1 MNNKLQ
7 AVRGT
12 HDHLHIDM
20 YNYNYIVNIVSRIS
34 AYYGF
39 KPISTPIFEF
49 SNVFKRTLG
58 ESSDIV
64 TKEMYTFKDKG
75 EEDITL
81 RPEGTAGVVRAIIS
95 NGLAQEM
102 PFKAFY
108 HGPMFRYER
117 PQKGRLRQFHQVG
130 VELLGVKKEQA
141 DVEVIACANQVIK
154 ELNIH
159 KSSKLNI
166 NSLGNIDDRKKY
178 IKDLAD
184 YLKNYKNKLSKDSLI
199 RLEKNPLRILDSKSE
214 DDISIIKNAPRLNE
228 YLDNSS
234 RESFKLVLEGLEN
247 LNIKYVINENL
258 VRGLDYYNDTTFEFI
273 TDKLGS
279 QSAIIAG
286 GRYDGLMKQMGGPD
300 IPGIGWAGG
309 IERLILLSTIKIM
322 KNKHISIIPVGEE
335 NNNICFDLAQRLR
348 EKNISVE
355 MSYSG
360 NLKKRLK
367 NANKLSS
374 NYAIIIGTEEIN
386 NNSALVR
393 NLETGKQDK
402 VTLSKIIKHIEK
414 ILLI

>member
-12 HDHLHIDM
+12 HDHLHKDM
-20 YNYNYIVNIVSRIS
+20 HNYNYVVNKVSAIS
-34 AYYGF
+34 ANYGF

-75 EEDITL
+75 DEEITL

-130 VELLGVKKEQA
+130 IELLGVQKEQA
-141 DVEVIACANQVIK
+141 DVEVIACANQVLK
-154 ELNIH
+154 ELNIQ

-178 IKDLAD
+178 IKDLVN
-184 YLKNYKNKLSKDSLI
+184 YLINYKNKLSKDSLM
-199 RLEKNPLRILDSKSE
+199 RLDKNPLRILDSKSE
-214 DDISIIKNAPRLNE
+214 DDISIVKNAPKLNE
-228 YLDNSS
+228 YLNNSS
-234 RESFKLVLEGLEN
+234 RASFKKVLEGLES
-247 LNIKYVINENL
+247 LNIKYIINENL

-273 TDKLGS
+273 TNKLGS

-286 GRYDGLMKQMGGPD
+286 GRYDGLMKQMGGAD

-309 IERLILLSTIKIM
+309 IERLILLSTIKQN
-322 KNKHISIIPVGEE
+322 KKKHISIIPVGEE
-335 NNNICFDLAQRLR
+335 NNSICFDLAQKLR
-348 EKNISVE
+348 NKNISAE
-355 MSYSG
+355 MSYTG

-386 NNSALVR
+386 TNSVLVR
-393 NLETGKQDK
+393 NLETGEQEKIN
-402 VTLSKIIKHIEK
+402 LSKIIKHIEK
-414 ILLI
+414 ILL

>member
-20 YNYNYIVNIVSRIS
+20 YNYNYIVNIVSLIC
-34 AYYGF
+34 ANYGF
-39 KPISTPIFEF
+39 KPIATPIFEF

-75 EEDITL
+75 EEEITL

-95 NGLAQEM
+95 NGLSQEM

-130 VELLGVKKEQA
+130 IELLGVKKEQA

-154 ELNIH
+154 ELNIQ

-178 IKDLAD
+178 IKDLSD

-228 YLDNSS
+228 YLNSTS
-234 RESFKLVLEGLEN
+234 RENFKLVLEGLDN
-247 LNIKYVINENL
+247 LNINYVINENL

-286 GRYDGLMKQMGGPD
+286 GRYDGLMKQMGGSD

-309 IERLILLSTIKIM
+309 IERLILLSTIKMM

-335 NNNICFDLAQRLR
+335 NNHICFDLAQKLR

-367 NANKLSS
+367 SANKLDS

-393 NLETGKQDK
+393 NLESGEQDK
-402 VTLSKIIKHIEK
+402 ITLPNIIKHIEK
-414 ILLI
+414 ILF

>member
-20 YNYNYIVNIVSRIS
+20 YNYNYIVNIVSRVS
-34 AYYGF
+34 TYYGF

-75 EEDITL
+75 EEEITL

-154 ELNIH
+154 ELNIQ

-166 NSLGNIDDRKKY
+166 NSLGHIDDRKKY
-178 IKDLAD
+178 IKDLTD

-214 DDISIIKNAPRLNE
+214 DDISIIKNAPKLNE
-228 YLDNSS
+228 YLNNSS
-234 RESFKLVLEGLEN
+234 RENFKLVLEGLDN
-247 LNIKYVINENL
+247 LNIKYLINENL

-286 GRYDGLMKQMGGPD
+286 GRYDGLMKQMGGSD

-309 IERLILLSTIKIM
+309 IERLVLLSTIKAV

-335 NNNICFDLAQRLR
+335 NNNICFDLAQKLR

-367 NANKLSS
+367 NANKLAS
-374 NYAIIIGTEEIN
+374 NYAIIIGAEEIN

-393 NLETGKQDK
+393 NLETGEQDK
-402 VTLSKIIKHIEK
+402 IILPKIIKHIEK
-414 ILLI
+414 ILF

>member
-75 EEDITL
+75 EEEITL

-154 ELNIH
+154 ELNIQ

-166 NSLGNIDDRKKY
+166 NSLGHIDDRKKY
-178 IKDLAD
+178 IKDLTD

-214 DDISIIKNAPRLNE
+214 DDISIIKNAPKLNE
-228 YLDNSS
+228 YLNNSS
-234 RESFKLVLEGLEN
+234 RENFKLVLEGLDN
-247 LNIKYVINENL
+247 LNIKYLINENL

-286 GRYDGLMKQMGGPD
+286 GRYDGLMKQMGGSD

-309 IERLILLSTIKIM
+309 IERLILLSTIKMM

-335 NNNICFDLAQRLR
+335 NINICFDLAQRLR

-367 NANKLSS
+367 NANKLAS

-393 NLETGKQDK
+393 NLETGEQDK
-402 VTLSKIIKHIEK
+402 IILPKIIKHIEK
-414 ILLI
+414 ILF

>member
-12 HDHLHIDM
+12 HDHLHKDM

-34 AYYGF
+34 SNFGF

-228 YLDNSS
+228 YLNNSS

-393 NLETGKQDK
+393 DLETGKQDK

>member
-7 AVRGT
+7 SVRGT
-12 HDHLHIDM
+12 HDHLHKDM
-20 YNYNYIVNIVSRIS
+20 YNYNYIVNKVCAIS
-34 AYYGF
+34 ANYGF
-39 KPISTPIFEF
+39 KQMSTPIFEF

-75 EEDITL
+75 DEEITL
-81 RPEGTAGVVRAIIS
+81 RPEGTAGIIRAIIS
-95 NGLAQEM
+95 NGLTQEM

-141 DVEVIACANQVIK
+141 DIEVIACAKQVLD
-154 ELNIH
+154 ELNIE
-159 KSSKLNI
+159 KYSELNI
-166 NSLGNIDDRKKY
+166 NSLGSIDDRQEY
-178 IKDLAD
+178 IKALTN
-184 YLKNYKNKLSKDSLI
+184 YLSDYKNKLSKDSLT
-199 RLEKNPLRILDSKSE
+199 RLDKNPLRILDSKSQ
-214 DDISIIKNAPRLNE
+214 DDISIIKNAPKLSE
-228 YLDNSS
+228 YLNNSS
-234 RESFKLVLEGLEN
+234 LEGFKNILEGLDN
-247 LNIKYVINENL
+247 LNIKYIINDKL

-286 GRYDGLMKQMGGPD
+286 GRYDGLVKQMGGTD

-309 IERLILLSTIKIM
+309 IERLILLSTINEIKI
-322 KNKHISIIPVGEE
+322 KHISIIPVGEE
-335 NNNICFDLAQRLR
+335 NNNICINLAHKLR
-348 EKNISVE
+348 NKNISCE

-367 NANKLSS
+367 NANKLTS

-386 NNSALVR
+386 NNYALVR
-393 NLETGKQDK
+393 NLESGEQEKIK
-402 VTLSKIIKHIEK
+402 LPEIIKYIEK
-414 ILLI
+414 KLL

>member
-20 YNYNYIVNIVSRIS
+20 YNYNYIVNIVSRVS
-34 AYYGF
+34 TYYGF

-75 EEDITL
+75 EEEITL

-154 ELNIH
+154 ELNIQ

-166 NSLGNIDDRKKY
+166 NSLGHIDDRKKY
-178 IKDLAD
+178 IKDLTD

-214 DDISIIKNAPRLNE
+214 DDISIIKNAPKLNE
-228 YLDNSS
+228 YLNNSS
-234 RESFKLVLEGLEN
+234 RENFKLVLEGLDN
-247 LNIKYVINENL
+247 LNIKYLINENL

-286 GRYDGLMKQMGGPD
+286 GRYDGLMKQMGGSD

-367 NANKLSS
+367 NANKLAS
-374 NYAIIIGTEEIN
+374 NYAIIIGAEEIN

-393 NLETGKQDK
+393 NLETGEQNKITLPK
-402 VTLSKIIKHIEK
+402 VIKHIEK
-414 ILLI
+414 ILF

>member
-20 YNYNYIVNIVSRIS
+20 YNYNHIVNIVSRIS

-75 EEDITL
+75 EEEITL

-154 ELNIH
+154 ELNIQ

-178 IKDLAD
+178 IKDLSD

-214 DDISIIKNAPRLNE
+214 EDISIIKNAPRLNE
-228 YLDNSS
+228 YLNNSS

-247 LNIKYVINENL
+247 LNIKYIINENL

-386 NNSALVR
+386 NNYALVR
-393 NLETGKQDK
+393 NLETGEQDK
-402 VTLSKIIKHIEK
+402 ITLPKIIKHLEK
-414 ILLI
+414 ILF

>member
-20 YNYNYIVNIVSRIS
+20 YNYNYIVNIVSLIC
-34 AYYGF
+34 ANYGF
-39 KPISTPIFEF
+39 KPIATPIFEF

-75 EEDITL
+75 EEEITL

-130 VELLGVKKEQA
+130 IELLGVKKEQA

-154 ELNIH
+154 ELNIQ
-159 KSSKLNI
+159 KLSKLNI

-178 IKDLAD
+178 IKDLAH

-228 YLDNSS
+228 YLNSAS
-234 RESFKLVLEGLEN
+234 RENFKLVLEGLEN
-247 LNIKYVINENL
+247 LNIKYIINENL

-286 GRYDGLMKQMGGPD
+286 GRYDGLMKQMGGSD

-309 IERLILLSTIKIM
+309 IERLVLLSTIKTV

-335 NNNICFDLAQRLR
+335 NNNICFDLAQKLR

-367 NANKLSS
+367 NANKLAS

-393 NLETGKQDK
+393 NLETGEQNKIS
-402 VTLSKIIKHIEK
+402 LPKIIKYIEK
-414 ILLI
+414 ILF

>member
-34 AYYGF
+34 ANYGF
-39 KPISTPIFEF
+39 KPIATPIFEF

-64 TKEMYTFKDKG
+64 TKEMYTFKDKA
-75 EEDITL
+75 EEEITL

-130 VELLGVKKEQA
+130 IELLGVKKEQA
-141 DVEVIACANQVIK
+141 DVEVIACADQVIK
-154 ELNIH
+154 ELNIQ

-178 IKDLAD
+178 IKDLSD

-228 YLDNSS
+228 YLNSTS
-234 RESFKLVLEGLEN
+234 RENFKLVLEGLEN

-286 GRYDGLMKQMGGPD
+286 GRYDGLMKQMGGSD

-309 IERLILLSTIKIM
+309 IERLVLLSTIKEV

-335 NNNICFDLAQRLR
+335 NNNICFDLAQKLR

-367 NANKLSS
+367 NANKLAS

-393 NLETGKQDK
+393 NLETGEQNKI
-402 VTLSKIIKHIEK
+402 TLPKIIKYIEK
-414 ILLI
+414 ILF

>member
-75 EEDITL
+75 EEEITL

-130 VELLGVKKEQA
+130 IELLGVKKEQA

-154 ELNIH
+154 ELNIQ

-178 IKDLAD
+178 IKDLTD

-214 DDISIIKNAPRLNE
+214 DDISIIKNAPKLNE
-228 YLDNSS
+228 YLNNSS
-234 RESFKLVLEGLEN
+234 RENFKLVLEGLDN
-247 LNIKYVINENL
+247 LNIKYLINENL

-286 GRYDGLMKQMGGPD
+286 GRYDGLMKQMGGSD

-309 IERLILLSTIKIM
+309 IERLILLSTIKMM

-335 NNNICFDLAQRLR
+335 NINICFDLAQRLR

-367 NANKLSS
+367 NANKLAS

-393 NLETGKQDK
+393 NLETGEQDK
-402 VTLSKIIKHIEK
+402 IILPKIIKHIEK
-414 ILLI
+414 ILF

>member
-12 HDHLHIDM
+12 HDHLHKDM

-34 AYYGF
+34 ANYGF

-75 EEDITL
+75 EEEITL

-141 DVEVIACANQVIK
+141 DVEVIACASQVIK
-154 ELNIH
+154 ELNIQ
-159 KSSKLNI
+159 KSTTLNI

-178 IKDLAD
+178 IKDLTD

-214 DDISIIKNAPRLNE
+214 DDISIIKNAPKLNE
-228 YLDNSS
+228 YLNNSS
-234 RESFKLVLEGLEN
+234 RENFKLVLEGLDN
-247 LNIKYVINENL
+247 LNIKYLINENL

-286 GRYDGLMKQMGGPD
+286 GRYDGLMKQMGGSD

-309 IERLILLSTIKIM
+309 IERLVLLSTIKTV

-335 NNNICFDLAQRLR
+335 NNNICFDLAQKLR

-393 NLETGKQDK
+393 NLETGEQDK
-402 VTLSKIIKHIEK
+402 ITLPKIIKHIEK
-414 ILLI
+414 ILF